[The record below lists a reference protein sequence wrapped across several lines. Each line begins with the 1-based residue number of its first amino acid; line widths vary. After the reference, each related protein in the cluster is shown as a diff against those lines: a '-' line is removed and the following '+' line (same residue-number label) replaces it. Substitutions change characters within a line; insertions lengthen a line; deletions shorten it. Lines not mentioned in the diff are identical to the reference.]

1 MDLTYCV
8 YQDQLYCERHYAEKL
23 KPRCATCDELIFSGS
38 YTRAMA
44 RDWHSHHFRCHVSRV
59 SACQPP
65 HVSRVSLLTCLLAA
79 AGTVTPS

>member
-1 MDLTYCV
+1 MDLTSCV

-59 SACQPP
+59 SLSAS
-65 HVSRVSLLTCLLAA
+65 SRVCLQLLAL
-79 AGTVTPS
+79 

>member
-59 SACQPP
+59 S
-65 HVSRVSLLTCLLAA
+65 LLTCHVSASSRVCLQLLAL
-79 AGTVTPS
+79 